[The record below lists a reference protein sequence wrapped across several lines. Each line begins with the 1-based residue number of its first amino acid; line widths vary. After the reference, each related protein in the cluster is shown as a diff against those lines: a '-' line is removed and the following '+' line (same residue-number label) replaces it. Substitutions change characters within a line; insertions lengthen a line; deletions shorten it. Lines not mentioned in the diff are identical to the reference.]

1 MQEQFTKTYH
11 SDPFDSC
18 LLNFSDSDSSIGS
31 DIANVCSLLD
41 SQVMELNCWKPRFE
55 ELPKSENKALPS
67 SVVIPKLELKQLL
80 SGLKYAFLESGDTFP
95 VVISSVLN
103 MDQEGKLVE
112 LLRKHKAAIG

>member
-1 MQEQFTKTYH
+1 
-11 SDPFDSC
+11 
-18 LLNFSDSDSSIGS
+18 
-31 DIANVCSLLD
+31 
-41 SQVMELNCWKPRFE
+41 MELNCWKLRFK

-67 SVVIPKLELKQLL
+67 SVAIPKLELKQLP

-112 LLRKHKAAIG
+112 LLRKHKIATG